1 MFNIL
6 PTEDKCVAPSQDWLK
21 KFEVRDLHALVQFV
35 CHTHIST
42 EKENRVLSH
51 ARQPEVDF
59 FQSLDNALA
68 KFLGQI
74 ASLKIKTPGR
84 TNMVASTHV
93 KR

>member
-1 MFNIL
+1 M
-6 PTEDKCVAPSQDWLK
+6 Q
-21 KFEVRDLHALVQFV
+21 DLHALVQFV
-35 CHTHIST
+35 CHTHTIR
-42 EKENRVLSH
+42 ELENSVLND

-74 ASLKIKTPGR
+74 ASIKVKTPGK
-84 TNMVASTHV
+84 TNVVASRHI